1 MKELPVLVNY
11 NNIECVIFLFLF
23 FFFTIITICMKRL
36 YMYFFAINWAIRNG
50 EGRDM

>member
-11 NNIECVIFLFLF
+11 NIDCVIFF
-23 FFFTIITICMKRL
+23 FFLLLLLFVWRGYICIFL
-36 YMYFFAINWAIRNG
+36 AINWAIRNG